1 MKFPVVTTP
10 VVTLHVTTGH
20 VNMPP
25 MPAKKPVN
33 RRYRGVSE
41 EQRRAERRARL
52 VEAGVRVY
60 GGEGYHAA
68 TVKAVCAE
76 AGLTERYFYESF
88 ANREA
93 LLLAAYAMVTG
104 ELRERIVAALLRAAP
119 TPEAVTR
126 AALAE
131 FFTTIRDDP
140 ARARLLLIEVLGVS
154 AAVDRAYHDALREFQ
169 GLVQA
174 ANQLVRPDAPD
185 DGLDGELLAAALVG
199 AVVQLAHHW
208 VVSGHAKPLQA
219 VIDTSYAIFIA
230 VARRPAIG

>member
-1 MKFPVVTTP
+1 MATDEP
-10 VVTLHVTTGH
+10 GR
-20 VNMPP
+20 
-25 MPAKKPVN
+25 

-52 VEAGVRVY
+52 VAAGVAVF

-68 TVKAVCAE
+68 TVKAVCAA

-93 LLLAAYAMVTG
+93 LLLAAYAHVIG
-104 ELRERIVAALLRAAP
+104 ELRGRIVAALLRAAP

-126 AALAE
+126 AGLEE
-131 FFTTIRDDP
+131 FFAAMRDDP
-140 ARARLLLIEVLGVS
+140 AAARLLLLEVLGVS
-154 AAVDRAYHDALREFQ
+154 AAVDRAYHDALREFR
-169 GLVQA
+169 GLVQSA
-174 ANQLVRPDAPD
+174 QELVRPGAQG
-185 DGLDGELLAAALVG
+185 DGLDGELVAAGLVG

-219 VIDTSYAIFIA
+219 VIDAAYAILIG
-230 VARRPAIG
+230 VAHRRG